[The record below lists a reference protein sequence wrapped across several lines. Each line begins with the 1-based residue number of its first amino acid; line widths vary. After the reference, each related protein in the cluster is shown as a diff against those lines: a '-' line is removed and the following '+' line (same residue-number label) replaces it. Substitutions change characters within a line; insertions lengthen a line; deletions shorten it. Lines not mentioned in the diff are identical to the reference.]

1 LDFSNKA
8 LQALGIPY
16 SALISIIFGMMIL
29 SLPIGA
35 YVMFNSDV
43 GDEINFEYPISGLDF
58 FSDEISFEF
67 LDYFEIGDIFIVM
80 WVIFVVL
87 FSISIMG
94 PKKNFL
100 ETLVPIMTQGK
111 HLLQTNYLVTAIKW
125 FSILILI
132 SGIIN
137 LIQEGLDITIE
148 PPSFENEL
156 TQFFYVSMSPLIEE
170 LWFRVLLIGV
180 PLYLMY
186 SRKASL
192 QHFFKSLWNPSNLD
206 VNETKKAI
214 ILIITIGIFFGA
226 AHIFSGEAWSN
237 GKFAQATASGIIIG
251 WVYFRSGL
259 VPAILIHWTTNYFIF
274 SYVYLVADIN
284 MISVQEAFSH
294 SLIMTFEILFVSL
307 GIISIAIMIVRNH
320 FFRREEK
327 LEV

>member
-8 LQALGIPY
+8 LQALDIPY
-16 SALISIIFGMMIL
+16 SALISIIFGMMVL

-35 YVMFNSDV
+35 FVMFNSDV

-80 WVIFVVL
+80 WVIFVIL

-100 ETLVPIMTQGK
+100 ETLVSIMTQGK

-137 LIQEGLDITIE
+137 LIQEGFDITIE

-170 LWFRVLLIGV
+170 LGFRVLLIGL

-186 SRKASL
+186 SRKASF

-214 ILIITIGIFFGA
+214 ILIIVIGIFFGA
-226 AHIFSGEAWSN
+226 AHIFSDESWSN
-237 GKFAQATASGIIIG
+237 GKFAQAAASGIIIG
-251 WVYFRSGL
+251 WVYFKSGL
-259 VPAILIHWTTNYFIF
+259 VPAILIHWGTNYFIF

-294 SLIMTFEILFVSL
+294 SLIMIFEILFVSL

-320 FFRREEK
+320 FFRRKEK

>member
-1 LDFSNKA
+1 MDFSNKA

-16 SALISIIFGMMIL
+16 SALISIIFGMMVI

-58 FSDEISFEF
+58 FSDETSFEF
-67 LDYFEIGDIFIVM
+67 LDYFEIGDVFIVM
-80 WVIFVVL
+80 WVIFVIL

-137 LIQEGLDITIE
+137 LIQESFDITIE
-148 PPSFENEL
+148 PPSFKNEL
-156 TQFFYVSMSPLIEE
+156 TQFFYISVAPLIEE
-170 LWFRVLLIGV
+170 LWFRVLLIGI

-186 SRKASL
+186 SRKASF
-192 QHFFKSLWNPSNLD
+192 QHFFKSLWDPSNLD

-214 ILIITIGIFFGA
+214 ILIVVIGIFFGA
-226 AHIFSGEAWSN
+226 AHVFSGEAWSS

-259 VPAILIHWTTNYFIF
+259 VPAILIHWATNYFIF
-274 SYVYLVADIN
+274 SYVYLVAEIN

-294 SLIMTFEILFVSL
+294 SLIMTLEILFVSL

-320 FFRREEK
+320 YFKKEEK
-327 LEV
+327 LEI

>member
-1 LDFSNKA
+1 MDFSNKA

-16 SALISIIFGMMIL
+16 SALISIIFGMMVL

-67 LDYFEIGDIFIVM
+67 LDYFEIGDIFIIM
-80 WVIFVVL
+80 WIIFVIL

-100 ETLVPIMTQGK
+100 ETLVSIMTQGK
-111 HLLQTNYLVTAIKW
+111 HLLQPNYLVTAIKW

-137 LIQEGLDITIE
+137 LIQQGFDITIE

-156 TQFFYVSMSPLIEE
+156 TLFFYVSVSPLIEE
-170 LWFRVLLIGV
+170 LEFRVLLIGV

-186 SRKASL
+186 SRKASF
-192 QHFFKSLWNPSNLD
+192 QHFFKCLWNPSNLD

-214 ILIITIGIFFGA
+214 ILIIVVGVFFGA
-226 AHIFSGEAWSN
+226 AHIFSGETWSS
-237 GKFAQATASGIIIG
+237 GKLAQAAASGIIIG

-259 VPAILIHWTTNYFIF
+259 VPAILIHWATNYFIF

-307 GIISIAIMIVRNH
+307 AVISIAIMIVRNH
-320 FFRREEK
+320 YFKREEK

>member
-1 LDFSNKA
+1 MDFSNKA
-8 LQALGIPY
+8 LQTLGIPY
-16 SALISIIFGMMIL
+16 SALISIIFGMMVL

-80 WVIFVVL
+80 WVIFVIL

-111 HLLQTNYLVTAIKW
+111 HLLQTNYLVAAIKW

-137 LIQEGLDITIE
+137 LIQESFDITIE
-148 PPSFENEL
+148 PPSFKNEL
-156 TQFFYVSMSPLIEE
+156 TQFFYISVAPLIEE
-170 LWFRVLLIGV
+170 LWFRVLLIGI

-186 SRKASL
+186 SRKASF

-214 ILIITIGIFFGA
+214 ILIVVIGIFFGA
-226 AHIFSGEAWSN
+226 AHVFSGEAWSS
-237 GKFAQATASGIIIG
+237 GKFAQATASGIIIV

-259 VPAILIHWTTNYFIF
+259 VPAILIHWATNYFIF
-274 SYVYLVADIN
+274 SYVYLVAEIN

-294 SLIMTFEILFVSL
+294 SLIMTLEILFVSL

-320 FFRREEK
+320 YFKKEEK
-327 LEV
+327 LEI

>member
-16 SALISIIFGMMIL
+16 SALISIIFGMMVL

-80 WVIFVVL
+80 WIIFVIL

-100 ETLVPIMTQGK
+100 ETLVSIMTQGK
-111 HLLQTNYLVTAIKW
+111 HLLQPNYLVTAIKW

-137 LIQEGLDITIE
+137 LIQEGFDITIE

-170 LWFRVLLIGV
+170 LEFRVLLIGV

-186 SRKASL
+186 SRKASF
-192 QHFFKSLWNPSNLD
+192 QHFFQ
-206 VNETKKAI
+206 V
-214 ILIITIGIFFGA
+214 
-226 AHIFSGEAWSN
+226 
-237 GKFAQATASGIIIG
+237 
-251 WVYFRSGL
+251 
-259 VPAILIHWTTNYFIF
+259 
-274 SYVYLVADIN
+274 
-284 MISVQEAFSH
+284 
-294 SLIMTFEILFVSL
+294 FVES
-307 GIISIAIMIVRNH
+307 
-320 FFRREEK
+320 
-327 LEV
+327 

>member
-1 LDFSNKA
+1 MDFSNKA

-16 SALISIIFGMMIL
+16 SALISIIFGMMVL

-67 LDYFEIGDIFIVM
+67 LDYFEIGDIFIIM
-80 WVIFVVL
+80 WIIFVIL

-100 ETLVPIMTQGK
+100 ETLVSIMTQGK

-137 LIQEGLDITIE
+137 LIQEGFDITIE

-156 TQFFYVSMSPLIEE
+156 TQFFYVSISPLIEE
-170 LWFRVLLIGV
+170 LEFRVLLIGV

-186 SRKASL
+186 SRKASF
-192 QHFFKSLWNPSNLD
+192 QHFFKCLWNPSNLD

-214 ILIITIGIFFGA
+214 ILIIVVGVFFGA
-226 AHIFSGEAWSN
+226 AHIFSGETWSS
-237 GKFAQATASGIIIG
+237 GKLAQAAASGIIIG

-259 VPAILIHWTTNYFIF
+259 VPAILIHWATNYFIF

-307 GIISIAIMIVRNH
+307 AVISIAIMIVRNH
-320 FFRREEK
+320 YFKREEK

>member
-1 LDFSNKA
+1 
-8 LQALGIPY
+8 
-16 SALISIIFGMMIL
+16 MMVL

-58 FSDEISFEF
+58 FSDETSFEF
-67 LDYFEIGDIFIVM
+67 LDYFEIGDIFIVV
-80 WVIFVVL
+80 WVIFVIL

-111 HLLQTNYLVTAIKW
+111 HLLQKNYLVTAIKW

-137 LIQEGLDITIE
+137 LIQESFDITIE
-148 PPSFENEL
+148 PPSFKNEL
-156 TQFFYVSMSPLIEE
+156 TQFFYISVAPLIEE
-170 LWFRVLLIGV
+170 LWFRVLLIGI

-186 SRKASL
+186 SRKASF
-192 QHFFKSLWNPSNLD
+192 QHFFKSLWDPSNLD

-214 ILIITIGIFFGA
+214 ILIVVIGIFFGA
-226 AHIFSGEAWSN
+226 AHVFSGEAWSS

-259 VPAILIHWTTNYFIF
+259 VPAILIHWATNYFIF
-274 SYVYLVADIN
+274 SYVYLVAEIN

-294 SLIMTFEILFVSL
+294 SLIMTLEILFVSL

-320 FFRREEK
+320 YFKKEEK
-327 LEV
+327 LEI

>member
-8 LQALGIPY
+8 LQALDIPY
-16 SALISIIFGMMIL
+16 SALISIIFGMMVL

-43 GDEINFEYPISGLDF
+43 SDEINFEYPISGLDF

-67 LDYFEIGDIFIVM
+67 LDYFEMGDIFIVM
-80 WVIFVVL
+80 WIIFVIL

-100 ETLVPIMTQGK
+100 ETLVSIITQGK
-111 HLLQTNYLVTAIKW
+111 HFLQTNYLVTAIKW

-137 LIQEGLDITIE
+137 LIQEGVDITIE

-170 LWFRVLLIGV
+170 FGFRVLLIGL

-186 SRKASL
+186 SRKASFR
-192 QHFFKSLWNPSNLD
+192 HFFKSLWNPSNLD

-214 ILIITIGIFFGA
+214 ILIIVIGIFFGA
-226 AHIFSGEAWSN
+226 AHIFSAEAWSN
-237 GKFAQATASGIIIG
+237 GKFAQAAASGIILG

-259 VPAILIHWTTNYFIF
+259 VPAILIHWGTNYFIF

-320 FFRREEK
+320 FFRRKEK
-327 LEV
+327 LEI

>member
-8 LQALGIPY
+8 LQALDIPY
-16 SALISIIFGMMIL
+16 SALISIIFGMMVL

-58 FSDEISFEF
+58 FSDETSFEF
-67 LDYFEIGDIFIVM
+67 LDYFEIGDIFIVV
-80 WVIFVVL
+80 WVIFVIL

-111 HLLQTNYLVTAIKW
+111 HLLQTNYLVAAIKW

-137 LIQEGLDITIE
+137 LIQESFDITIE
-148 PPSFENEL
+148 PPSFKNEL
-156 TQFFYVSMSPLIEE
+156 TQFFYISVAPLIEE
-170 LWFRVLLIGV
+170 LWFRVLLIGI

-186 SRKASL
+186 SRKASF

-214 ILIITIGIFFGA
+214 ILIVVIGIFFGA
-226 AHIFSGEAWSN
+226 AHVFSGEAWSS

-259 VPAILIHWTTNYFIF
+259 VPAILIHWATNYFIF
-274 SYVYLVADIN
+274 SYVYLVAEIN
-284 MISVQEAFSH
+284 MVSVQEAFSH
-294 SLIMTFEILFVSL
+294 SLIMTLEILFVSL

-320 FFRREEK
+320 YFKKEEK
-327 LEV
+327 LEI